1 MGSEENTGMK
11 YLGLHIHEDKDSIV
25 LSAGDYSLSCKEI
38 SLPMNDPQKD
48 VRLSCD
54 EKTLLKQLSGQL
66 NWITTQCRPD
76 MAFENCLIGNSIKHA
91 STKDITFA
99 NKALRKL
106 KSSDIQLRFPRGLDL
121 SSCSI
126 VVFCDA
132 SFANLPDKGSQGAH
146 IIFLVDNSGRYCVL
160 NWQSR
165 RIRRV
170 VNSTIAA
177 ECLAALDAAETSVL
191 IRATLKEYIDSTS
204 ELHVPISVMCDNK
217 SLVEAIHSS
226 TMVENKRLQIDI
238 SVLRDMLQNQE
249 INELRWISTSMQVA
263 NPLTKT
269 GCSLLYLMD
278 IMNHKKRFIASSGSF
293 E

>member
-1 MGSEENTGMK
+1 MHVDDFLFGGTKEFHRTIINKLRSTFAVGSEENTGMK

-106 KSSDIQLRFPRGLDL
+106 KSSDIQFRFPRGLDL

-132 SFANLPDKGSQGAH
+132 SFANLPDNGSQGAQ
-146 IIFLVDNSGRYCVL
+146 IIFLIDNSGRYCVL

-177 ECLAALDAAETSVL
+177 ECLAALDAVETSV
-191 IRATLKEYIDSTS
+191 
-204 ELHVPISVMCDNK
+204 
-217 SLVEAIHSS
+217 
-226 TMVENKRLQIDI
+226 
-238 SVLRDMLQNQE
+238 ML
-249 INELRWISTSMQVA
+249 L
-263 NPLTKT
+263 
-269 GCSLLYLMD
+269 
-278 IMNHKKRFIASSGSF
+278 
-293 E
+293 

>member
-1 MGSEENTGMK
+1 M
-11 YLGLHIHEDKDSIV
+11 
-25 LSAGDYSLSCKEI
+25 
-38 SLPMNDPQKD
+38 
-48 VRLSCD
+48 
-54 EKTLLKQLSGQL
+54 
-66 NWITTQCRPD
+66 
-76 MAFENCLIGNSIKHA
+76 
-91 STKDITFA
+91 
-99 NKALRKL
+99 
-106 KSSDIQLRFPRGLDL
+106 
-121 SSCSI
+121 
-126 VVFCDA
+126 
-132 SFANLPDKGSQGAH
+132 H

-191 IRATLKEYIDSTS
+191 ICATLKEYIDPTS

-249 INELRWISTSMQVA
+249 INELRWISTLMQVA

>member
-1 MGSEENTGMK
+1 
-11 YLGLHIHEDKDSIV
+11 
-25 LSAGDYSLSCKEI
+25 
-38 SLPMNDPQKD
+38 
-48 VRLSCD
+48 
-54 EKTLLKQLSGQL
+54 
-66 NWITTQCRPD
+66 

-106 KSSDIQLRFPRGLDL
+106 KCSDIQLRFPRGLDL

-126 VVFCDA
+126 IVFCDA

-191 IRATLKEYIDSTS
+191 ICATLKEYIDPTS